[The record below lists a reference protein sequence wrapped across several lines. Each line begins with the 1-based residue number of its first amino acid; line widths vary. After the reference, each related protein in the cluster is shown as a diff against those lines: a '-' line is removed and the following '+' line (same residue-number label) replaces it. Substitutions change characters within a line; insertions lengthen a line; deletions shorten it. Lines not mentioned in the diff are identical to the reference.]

1 MKNES
6 PGADTAAVDAAV
18 RAELFA
24 LAAAKGPRFAIVAA
38 ELYETIL
45 ILICDRAK
53 IKGLEAPALLEAL
66 ARLLSTLDGAAVSE
80 AARLRAKRAGAHG
93 KN

>member
-6 PGADTAAVDAAV
+6 PYADTDAVDAAV
-18 RAELFA
+18 RAVIRDLVASESL
-24 LAAAKGPRFAIVAA
+24 RFATVAG
-38 ELYETIL
+38 ELYETTL
-45 ILICDRAK
+45 ILICTRAK
-53 IKGLEAPALLEAL
+53 VEGLEAAALLEAL
-66 ARLLSTLDGAAVSE
+66 IRLFSTLDGAAVSE